1 MTAIIIII
9 SSSNHGNRQIF
20 QCQRPKCILLHQCQ
34 RGQNTLHLSQRNQNI
49 LCYIRVKEAKIHCIT
64 SESKKPKYI
73 VLPQCQRGQNT
84 LHQSQRNQNTLCSI
98 RAKMAKIHCITP
110 ESKQPVTYPGGV
122 LHRRHAS
129 AVKLD
134 DGLVF
139 AHVVS
144 SVGCQGILQDVCRG
158 QSTVETAIRI
168 VSTTGLLDA
177 DCCDNLHRW
186 NLCYTGV
193 FSLLFRFF
201 TLFRRLFFLSLIHI

>member
-1 MTAIIIII
+1 M
-9 SSSNHGNRQIF
+9 
-20 QCQRPKCILLHQCQ
+20 LHQ
-34 RGQNTLHLSQRNQNI
+34 
-49 LCYIRVKEAKIHCIT
+49 Y
-64 SESKKPKYI
+64 
-73 VLPQCQRGQNT
+73 QRGQNT
-84 LHQSQRNQNTLCSI
+84 LHQSQRNQNTLCYI
-98 RAKMAKIHCITP
+98 RAKTAKIHCITP

-168 VSTTGLLDA
+168 VSTTGLLVA
-177 DCCDNLHRW
+177 DCLTICTDGAYATLGFFRCCFVSL
-186 NLCYTGV
+186 LCFAGC
-193 FSLLFRFF
+193 FSLNKSFKEYQ
-201 TLFRRLFFLSLIHI
+201 TLIFPKPKL

>member
-1 MTAIIIII
+1 MHCVT
-9 SSSNHGNRQIF
+9 SVSKRS
-20 QCQRPKCILLHQCQ
+20 K
-34 RGQNTLHLSQRNQNI
+34 HLSQRNQNI

-73 VLPQCQRGQNT
+73 VLHQCQRSQNT

-98 RAKMAKIHCITP
+98 RAKTAKIHCITP

-139 AHVVS
+139 AHVIS

-193 FSLLFRFF
+193 FWLLFCFF
-201 TLFRRLFFLSLIHI
+201 TLFCRLFFSE